1 MFTYTCREV
10 YCKCDLNKEAGGGIV
25 GRAQRLPPKQN
36 DNTCF
41 HRQSYLIFFGTIFA
55 IIFGIFSGNICALS
69 VSFLPSFLAFIF
81 FWSSIFFLILSFFWS
96 SVFFWSLSLLVLSGY
111 RDLPRSLISLPAV
124 FQFSPEPPT
133 TMFKHRFRWTWHLTS
148 CGTALLE

>member
-1 MFTYTCREV
+1 LGLS
-10 YCKCDLNKEAGGGIV
+10 LNKAGGGIV

-69 VSFLPSFLAFIF
+69 VSFLPSYYFFLIIDF
-81 FWSSIFFLILSFFWS
+81 FFDPQFFLILGFFLIPIPACPEWLS
-96 SVFFWSLSLLVLSGY
+96 GPAKVADFFAGCLSVF
-111 RDLPRSLISLPAV
+111 A
-124 FQFSPEPPT
+124 
-133 TMFKHRFRWTWHLTS
+133 
-148 CGTALLE
+148 